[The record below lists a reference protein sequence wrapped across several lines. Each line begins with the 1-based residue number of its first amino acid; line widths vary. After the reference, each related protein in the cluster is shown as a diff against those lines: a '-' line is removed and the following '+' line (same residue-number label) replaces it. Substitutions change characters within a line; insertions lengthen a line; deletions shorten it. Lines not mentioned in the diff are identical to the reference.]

1 MRVAIIS
8 DIHGNLAPLEAVL
21 SDIEREGVERVV
33 CLGDVAATGPQPRGA
48 VERMMRLDIPM
59 VMGNADEDM
68 LRPLRPVSIAKAS
81 EDARRVSD
89 IDRWCA
95 GQLSES
101 HLAYIRTFRKTVEMS
116 LEGGSELLCFH
127 GSPRSN
133 TDAIVSTTPER
144 ELDGMLSGHDA
155 ADIMAGGHMH
165 AQMIRRHGGATLI
178 NPGSVG
184 LPVDGEG
191 EEAHNPPWA
200 EYAIISSGGESSSV
214 EMRRVPVDVERV
226 RNAALA
232 SGMPHAQWWAS
243 DWRESENVSHS

>member
-1 MRVAIIS
+1 MRVALIS

-21 SDIEREGVERVV
+21 PDIEREGVEHAV
-33 CLGDVAATGPQPRGA
+33 CLGDVAATGPQPRETI
-48 VERMMRLDIPM
+48 ERMMNLDIPM

-68 LRPLRPVSIAKAS
+68 LRPLRSVSIAKTS

-95 GQLSES
+95 GRLSER
-101 HLAYIRTFRKTVEMS
+101 HLEYIRAFRKTVEVF
-116 LEGGSELLCFH
+116 LEGGRSLLCFH

-133 TDAIVSTTPER
+133 TDVILATTSER
-144 ELDGMLSGHDA
+144 ELAGMLFGNNA
-155 ADIMAGGHMH
+155 ADIMAGGHTH
-165 AQMIRRHGGATLI
+165 SQMARRHGSATLI

-184 LPVDGEG
+184 LPVDG

-200 EYAIISSGGESSSV
+200 EYAIISSSGESSSI

-232 SGMPHAQWWAS
+232 SGMPHAEWWAS
-243 DWRESENVSHS
+243 DWRESENVSHA